1 MTATPAHPNVYSKG
15 RFEWERIFRRIV
27 VPSNLKSVKVVG
39 MMLASFA
46 NADGTSVFPGE
57 EGLSGFCQGGKS
69 TVGPCLR
76 WMREQYLIHRRSHQ
90 VTRGGRRLA
99 DEYQL
104 SMPEDW
110 ETRFVLLPPNGHDV
124 DMVIPRPQ
132 RVNSFPLGSRRKPE
146 VGERSTNQRLVDPW
160 AV

>member
-1 MTATPAHPNVYSKG
+1 MSPTEEFAVYSKG

-27 VPSNLKSVKVVG
+27 VPSSLRAVKGVG

-57 EGLSGFCQGGKS
+57 EGLAGFCQSGKS
-69 TVGPCLR
+69 TVGPALR

-104 SMPEDW
+104 CMPNDW
-110 ETRFVLLPPNGHDV
+110 ESRFVLLPSNGHDV
-124 DMVIPRPQ
+124 DLVIPRPA
-132 RVNSFPLGSRRKPE
+132 RVNNPKPFGSRFKVETDRQT
-146 VGERSTNQRLVDPW
+146 SNQPLVDR
-160 AV
+160 